1 MAFNRFFRVV
11 ILQAILLAVT
21 GTIFLWTLMQDY
33 LIITKFTVGII
44 WLLQIILLIHYLTR
58 TNRGLD
64 NFLQS
69 VKHLDPAKGVTE
81 GDKSFD
87 LLNLTYNEIID
98 SIQKVKIEKEAEHH
112 YFQNTIEHVGV
123 GLISFNEDG
132 YTELFNKAARDLFG
146 VESVRN
152 IKELDRL
159 IPGISEQMFSLK
171 QGHFKMIKVIS
182 GDEILKLSIRKTVFK
197 IQDKTVNLTSL
208 QNIRTEL
215 EEEEIEVWK
224 KLISVLTHEIMNSVS
239 PIKSLTNTVI
249 KMYEKSGVSEAN
261 NESEYGDDIL
271 LALKAIQK
279 RSKGLLSFVEIY
291 RNLTKIPKPVFHEIE
306 LKNFLHEIIILMDS
320 DLQSSS
326 IVFSTEVRPEN
337 LKLAADEK
345 LITQVIINLIKN
357 SVQAINNKK
366 NGKITIKAFLSLPSD
381 IFIQVID
388 NGTGIPVDLIDKVF
402 IPFFTTK
409 EHGSGIGL
417 SLSRQ
422 IMKLHGGTISVSSK
436 PGIETVFSLK
446 F

>member
-1 MAFNRFFRVV
+1 MAFNRFFRFV

-21 GTIFLWTLMQDY
+21 GTFFLWTLTQDY
-33 LIITKFTVGII
+33 LLITKFTLGFI
-44 WLLQIILLIHYLTR
+44 WVLQIILLIHYLTR

-69 VKHLDPAKGVTE
+69 VKHLDPTRGITE

-112 YFQNTIEHVGV
+112 YFQNTIEHVGI
-123 GLISFNEDG
+123 GLISFNDAG
-132 YTELFNKAARDLFG
+132 QTELFNKAARELFKL
-146 VESVRN
+146 EFVRN
-152 IKELDRL
+152 IQELNKS
-159 IPGISEQMFSLK
+159 IPGISEMLFSLK
-171 QGHFKMIKVIS
+171 QKHSKMIKAVS

-197 IQDKTVNLTSL
+197 IQDKTVNLVSF

-224 KLISVLTHEIMNSVS
+224 KLISVLTHEIMNSVA
-239 PIKSLTNTVI
+239 PIKSLTNTMI
-249 KMYEKSGVSEAN
+249 KMFEKDRPSDTN
-261 NESEYGDDIL
+261 KESEYNVDTL
-271 LALKAIQK
+271 MALKAIQK

-291 RNLTKIPKPVFHEIE
+291 KNLTKVPNPVFQCIE
-306 LKNFLHEIIILMDS
+306 LKSLLHEIIILMDS
-320 DLQSSS
+320 EIQLNNISL
-326 IVFSTEVRPEN
+326 ITEVNPAN
-337 LKLAADEK
+337 LKVNADEK

-357 SVQAINNKK
+357 SIESVTKEK
-366 NGKITIKAFLSLPSD
+366 NGKIQIKAFISSQSET
-381 IFIQVID
+381 IIQVID
-388 NGTGIPVDLIDKVF
+388 NGAGIDADLTDKIF

-422 IMKLHGGTISVSSK
+422 IMKLHGGTISVLSK
-436 PGIETVFSLK
+436 PGIETAFSLS